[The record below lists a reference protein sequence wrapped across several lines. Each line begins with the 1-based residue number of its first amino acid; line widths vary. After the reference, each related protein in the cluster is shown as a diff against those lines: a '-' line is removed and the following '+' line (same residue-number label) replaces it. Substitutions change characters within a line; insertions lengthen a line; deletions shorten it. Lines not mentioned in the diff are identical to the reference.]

1 MTPHEVG
8 STYKKYFLIWAWL
21 VGLLMAG
28 TYISYLPLSKRGVVG
43 LILLIALTKAILVS
57 LFYMHLKFE
66 KIVPLWVVA
75 ISPFFLIGLAT
86 FLIMIG
92 ICLG

>member
-1 MTPHEVG
+1 MTAGGTG

-21 VGLLMAG
+21 VALLLTG
-28 TYISYLPLSKRGVVG
+28 TYISYLPISKTSVVL
-43 LILLIALTKAILVS
+43 LILLVAFVKACLVS

-75 ISPFFLIGLAT
+75 IFPFFLIGLAT
-86 FLIMIG
+86 LLVMIG

>member
-1 MTPHEVG
+1 MTTDAAGP
-8 STYKKYFLIWAWL
+8 TYKKYFLIWAWL
-21 VGLLMAG
+21 VALLVAG
-28 TYISYLPLSKRGVVG
+28 TYISYLPFSKREVVG
-43 LILLIALTKAILVS
+43 FILLIALTKAILVS

-86 FLIMIG
+86 LLIMIG